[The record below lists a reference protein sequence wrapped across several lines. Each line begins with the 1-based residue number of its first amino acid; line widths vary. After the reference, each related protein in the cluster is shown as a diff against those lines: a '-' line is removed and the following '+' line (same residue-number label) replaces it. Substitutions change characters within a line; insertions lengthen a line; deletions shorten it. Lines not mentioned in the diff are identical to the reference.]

1 MNVKLTKEQK
11 IKVLNTQDIFNIMQQ
26 VLLREKKIDRNKEHL
41 WIVCLSNNHTILMVE
56 LISLGT
62 VNATLVSPMEVF
74 SFALQKQAVKIIM
87 VHNHPSGELQ
97 PSPEDNK
104 ITEEMMAIGKFLKVP
119 LLDHFIISETGFYSY
134 QESGLYDKIER
145 ESPIDLTFAKVHN
158 LRNELEL
165 EKVRR
170 EEAETATKK
179 DLALK
184 MLEDQ
189 IPEEQVSK
197 ITGINLAH
205 VKRLKKMLKWNS

>member
-205 VKRLKKMLKWNS
+205 VKRLKKMLK

>member
-41 WIVCLSNNHTILMVE
+41 WIVYLSNNHTILMVE

-184 MLEDQ
+184 MLEKGQ
-189 IPEEQVSK
+189 TVEIVSE

-205 VKRLKKMLKWNS
+205 VKRLKKMLG